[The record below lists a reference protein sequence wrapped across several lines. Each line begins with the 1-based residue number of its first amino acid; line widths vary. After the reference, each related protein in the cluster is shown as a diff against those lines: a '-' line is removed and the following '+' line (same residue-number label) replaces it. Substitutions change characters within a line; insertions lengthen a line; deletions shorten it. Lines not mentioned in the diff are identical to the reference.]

1 MPGRSSLSSSYRAAS
16 AWYVSG
22 RSRRRGL
29 RPALRWRYS
38 SCILLTWV
46 RILLYSVT
54 IARCA
59 AAASAARCSSPARA
73 AASSATR
80 CASAAASA
88 VAASSSSA
96 RRSSASCRAC
106 SSSSSASRRSLARFN
121 ASSTRRR
128 SSCAS
133 AERRGSTMGC
143 CGTARE
149 GWLSAGRFLF
159 GPGSSLSLSSAI
171 IRLTRFCDSFRFP
184 LPLRAS
190 TCARPCSLRTLD
202 ARCLPIVASSL
213 NGFSRFL
220 ATTEC
225 GSGTVTGS

>member
-38 SCILLTWV
+38 SCISLTWV

-143 CGTARE
+143 CGAARE
-149 GWLSAGRFLF
+149 GRLGAGRFLF
-159 GPGSSLSLSSAI
+159 AASSGPKRSTAAAKVCNAQAAPSEAAAPAASGGAASCAI
-171 IRLTRFCDSFRFP
+171 RGARARAWARLW
-184 LPLRAS
+184 A
-190 TCARPCSLRTLD
+190 ARP
-202 ARCLPIVASSL
+202 ARIASRS
-213 NGFSRFL
+213 
-220 ATTEC
+220 
-225 GSGTVTGS
+225 